1 MPDRDAGGPEHR
13 PDRLA
18 ARATPQ
24 ISEYGFVTTPV
35 PRRQGRQLT
44 DEIVHLDATEEQE
57 RLIAQANEPLDAN
70 GKLTGDSILCR
81 TQAGQYVYVDA
92 GARST

>member
-18 ARATPQ
+18 LLATRK
-24 ISEYGFVTTPV
+24 ISEYGFVTTPYRV
-35 PRRQGRQLT
+35 VKDGKIT

-57 RLIAQANEPLDAN
+57 RLIAQANEPLDDDGA
-70 GKLTGDSILCR
+70 LTGDSDPLPH
-81 TQAGQYVYVDA
+81 AGGAVRLRRRR
-92 GARST
+92 ARST